1 MKCEKFP
8 GNKMSRRPK
17 KVINTLKLGNPNRGR
32 FNLET
37 VEEAPNP
44 PISHVQERLPG
55 FFDYPERC
63 QPYEFTVGCEG
74 YATEDGF
81 PEVLDLSA
89 YFSSDSTKRTQK
101 PQSQSIFAAEF
112 DRLNGD
118 LSKTSVPEPIQRSS
132 TEESQ
137 PTTSYDQIEREN
149 DRRIAEMDDDEIRRA
164 LEEIHERLDPST
176 IEFLR
181 RRAKQKKEKPTVSLF
196 KQRSQ
201 NRNTESKTSEIP
213 KKEEIKAAEFI
224 RNLEVISDDVLEAE
238 GLAEYS
244 RLAMNPMH
252 MDFASKYM
260 KSVVPAQEKN
270 LLRMF
275 DKLRVP
281 PNNQPVDPLEELARS
296 RMDAICELYIEE
308 FVTQQ
313 GKRERRFASDVNPL
327 VTAGWS
333 LTPVRRVLDANAK
346 REANGIGITKE
357 DKLKIVADDREMIEL
372 SLLWTVLLLRQQ
384 PTYFNLVHSVP
395 GDIYCRVAEIYLLGP
410 EIFQAEH
417 VEKCVSIVLNEFL
430 LPKAAQGHLSLKL
443 TKSISGLDA
452 FLPFYEDLL
461 KRFLEFSFGDSHFTV
476 FLLLAAY
483 ANSALGDALTIRSLL
498 WSSGTVLVRQMTVG
512 VDGMSQLLE
521 YVNRNLEATT
531 RLYATQFPDQFR
543 FLLNS
548 YNHAI
553 QAETVTAERNPAV
566 WKIAIDQLE
575 AAKSIQFAS

>member
-1 MKCEKFP
+1 
-8 GNKMSRRPK
+8 MSRRPK

>member
-1 MKCEKFP
+1 MKCKKFSEI
-8 GNKMSRRPK
+8 KMSRKPK

-37 VEEAPNP
+37 VEETPNP

-81 PEVLDLSA
+81 PEALDLSA
-89 YFSSDSTKRTQK
+89 YFSSDSTKRLQK
-101 PQSQSIFAAEF
+101 PKGQSIFATEF

-118 LSKTSVPEPIQRSS
+118 LSKASVPEQIQRTS
-132 TEESQ
+132 TEENQ

-149 DRRIAEMDDDEIRRA
+149 DRRIAEMDEDEIRRA

-181 RRAKQKKEKPTVSLF
+181 KRAKQKKEKPTVSLF
-196 KQRSQ
+196 KQRTQ
-201 NRNTESKTSEIP
+201 NRSTDLKTSETP
-213 KKEEIKAAEFI
+213 KETAEFI
-224 RNLEVISDDVLEAE
+224 RNLEVISDDVLKAE

-270 LLRMF
+270 LLRLF
-275 DKLRVP
+275 DKLRVS
-281 PNNQPVDPLEELARS
+281 PNNQTVDPLEELARS
-296 RMDAICELYIEE
+296 RMDSICELYIEE

-313 GKRERRFASDVNPL
+313 GNRERRFTLDVNPL

-333 LTPVRRVLDANAK
+333 LTPVRRVLDASSK
-346 REANGIGITKE
+346 REANAIATTKE
-357 DKLKIVADDREMIEL
+357 EKSKIVADDREIVEL

-410 EIFQAEH
+410 EIFQAEY
-417 VEKCVSIVLNEFL
+417 VEKCISIVLNEFL
-430 LPKAAQGHLSLKL
+430 LPKAVQGHLSLKL

-461 KRFLEFSFGDSHFTV
+461 KSFLEFSFGDSHFTV

-483 ANSALGDALTIRSLL
+483 VNSALGDALTIRSLL

-512 VDGMSQLLE
+512 VDEMSQLLE

-531 RLYATQFPDQFR
+531 RLYATQFPDQFK

-548 YNHAI
+548 YNLAI
-553 QAETVTAERNPAV
+553 RSETVTAERNPAV

-575 AAKSIQFAS
+575 TAKSIQLAT